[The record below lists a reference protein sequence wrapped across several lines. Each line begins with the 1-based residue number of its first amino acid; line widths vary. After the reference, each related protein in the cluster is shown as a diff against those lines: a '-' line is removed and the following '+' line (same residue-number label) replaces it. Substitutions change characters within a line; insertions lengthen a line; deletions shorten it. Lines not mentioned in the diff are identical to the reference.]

1 MAQRFAPNFNPVTLL
16 SPNEITLS
24 EALRW
29 ALSENE
35 THGQGRLFLD
45 CFLADLLQE
54 DPEQW
59 AGAKVLAEVSTADR
73 SGRIDLL
80 LLAADSTRSVV
91 IENKPYAG
99 WQTDQLNR
107 YLADQLA
114 LRLITRV
121 HALIGGRNPQLAI
134 REHLGLDA
142 SAELPAAISVS
153 GYDEVAAWLEVCGS
167 LTRADKVRTFL
178 IDLAGH
184 CRQYV
189 YEEPSMS
196 ETHKTADLILT
207 SGDGALQAA
216 FDIAAALPV
225 AQTRDVARR
234 VGGTFEMISTLPS
247 VQLTLE
253 SVPINFVLFHN
264 VAPFGGVTE
273 GKRASMLCH
282 DLPWGQPEKAWPRWI
297 WLKKID
303 NDGPRLIDAAHAG
316 DTVTVAEMLPAI
328 ARRMIL
334 SATLPL

>member
-1 MAQRFAPNFNPVTLL
+1 
-16 SPNEITLS
+16 
-24 EALRW
+24 
-29 ALSENE
+29 
-35 THGQGRLFLD
+35 
-45 CFLADLLQE
+45 
-54 DPEQW
+54 
-59 AGAKVLAEVSTADR
+59 
-73 SGRIDLL
+73 
-80 LLAADSTRSVV
+80 
-91 IENKPYAG
+91 
-99 WQTDQLNR
+99 
-107 YLADQLA
+107 
-114 LRLITRV
+114 
-121 HALIGGRNPQLAI
+121 
-134 REHLGLDA
+134 
-142 SAELPAAISVS
+142 
-153 GYDEVAAWLEVCGS
+153 
-167 LTRADKVRTFL
+167 
-178 IDLAGH
+178 
-184 CRQYV
+184 
-189 YEEPSMS
+189 MS
-196 ETHKTADLILT
+196 ETNKTADLILT

-328 ARRMIL
+328 SSKDDPQRHIAAIAPRRRARPFTLGL
-334 SATLPL
+334 SAGRQTGGLAKVRIPEARSRPLLALFSLRRSQEIRPTAAAVALGRDCTWRRGGAGRNGPLSPADSSKLS

>member
-142 SAELPAAISVS
+142 SAELPRSHFCQRIRR
-153 GYDEVAAWLEVCGS
+153 GCS
-167 LTRADKVRTFL
+167 LA
-178 IDLAGH
+178 
-184 CRQYV
+184 
-189 YEEPSMS
+189 
-196 ETHKTADLILT
+196 
-207 SGDGALQAA
+207 
-216 FDIAAALPV
+216 
-225 AQTRDVARR
+225 
-234 VGGTFEMISTLPS
+234 
-247 VQLTLE
+247 
-253 SVPINFVLFHN
+253 
-264 VAPFGGVTE
+264 
-273 GKRASMLCH
+273 
-282 DLPWGQPEKAWPRWI
+282 
-297 WLKKID
+297 
-303 NDGPRLIDAAHAG
+303 
-316 DTVTVAEMLPAI
+316 
-328 ARRMIL
+328 
-334 SATLPL
+334 